1 MNQSADAS
9 PALLVIDVQQGLDN
23 PRLGPRNNPDAEK
36 RIADLLA
43 AWRAAGRPVIH
54 VQHMSVEP
62 NSLLRPGLPGNT
74 IKKEALP
81 IAGEPLFQKNVNSAF
96 IGTDLEK
103 YLRSHGIEN
112 LVMVGLTTE
121 HCISSSARMAANL
134 GFNVTVVADATAT
147 FGRRGFDGTHYSAE
161 LVHGVE
167 LASLKGEFA
176 TVRNSSEVLAEVGDS
191 LPVRAG

>member
-9 PALLVIDVQQGLDN
+9 PALLVIDVQQGLDD

-43 AWRAAGRPVIH
+43 AWRAAARPVIH
-54 VQHMSVEP
+54 VQHMSVEA
-62 NSLLRPGLPGNT
+62 NSLLRPGLPGNA
-74 IKKEALP
+74 IKKEAQP
-81 IAGEPLFQKNVNSAF
+81 MAGEPLFQKNVNSAF

-103 YLRSHGIEN
+103 YLRSQGIEN

-167 LASLKGEFA
+167 LASLSGEFA
-176 TVRNSSEVLAEVGDS
+176 TVRNSSDLLAEVGDS
-191 LPVRAG
+191 LPVREG

>member
-1 MNQSADAS
+1 VNQSADAS

-161 LVHGVE
+161 SSCME
-167 LASLKGEFA
+167 SSWRASKA
-176 TVRNSSEVLAEVGDS
+176 SSRQSVTQAKFS
-191 LPVRAG
+191 LR